1 MNIGPPE
8 GAREALGAERAHAQ
22 ARLAALERDFDGIV
36 EAAAAAA
43 TDDEHDPEG
52 GTTAYE
58 RQHVAAL
65 IGQTRDQLADI
76 ARALER
82 LDEGRYGQCE
92 RCGGAIAPERL
103 AARPAASTCITCAA
117 GGQIPGR

>member
-1 MNIGPPE
+1 MSIETTGK
-8 GAREALGAERAHAQ
+8 ARELLAAERATTA
-22 ARLAALERDFDGIV
+22 ARLAALERDFYGIV
-36 EAAAAAA
+36 ESSAAGA

-52 GTTAYE
+52 GTTAFE

-65 IGQTRDQLADI
+65 IGQARDQLADI

-92 RCGGAIAPERL
+92 RCGRAIAPERL
-103 AARPAASTCITCAA
+103 AARPAASTCIMCAA
-117 GGQIPGR
+117 AG